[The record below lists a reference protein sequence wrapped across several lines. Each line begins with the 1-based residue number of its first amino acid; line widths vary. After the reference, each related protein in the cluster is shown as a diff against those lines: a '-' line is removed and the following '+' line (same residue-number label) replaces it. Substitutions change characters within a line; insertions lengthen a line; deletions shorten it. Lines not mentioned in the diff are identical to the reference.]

1 MEKEKKKDLKS
12 TDKVYD
18 SVFWTEINKFT
29 RYVPMLVNEAFGEHF
44 TMNAKVEILPGKQV
58 IDINGGKKIKREVD
72 ALVRLSEELE
82 EPISHLYHFE
92 LETKGKKSIF
102 IRIAQ
107 YATAHAFAHV
117 IELEDGAE
125 IEVPHSAVV
134 FLRSDSVDIRDFKI
148 YIRYPKGRVSYNVP
162 VLRIKD
168 YDLDAIFEKKLLL
181 LLPFF
186 VFNITDKELDEMDRD
201 VTKFD
206 KLKVILDDVYVRLQ
220 AMMDSEELD
229 GNQTGTIMLYIRDV
243 LDKLTGKRKNVK
255 KGVEDYMGGYIIET
269 IFDEMAKE
277 KEELNKALEDQK
289 KAIEDKNKAIEDK
302 NKALE
307 EEKNKNYILNNE
319 IKSLREELERCRKQ
333 GIIIS

>member
-1 MEKEKKKDLKS
+1 MEKEKKDLKS

-82 EPISHLYHFE
+82 EPVSHLYHFE

-117 IELEDGAE
+117 LELEDGAE

-148 YIRYPKGRVSYNVP
+148 YIKYPKGRVSYDVP

-206 KLKVILDDVYVRLQ
+206 RLKGILDDVYVRLQ
-220 AMMDSEELD
+220 DLMDSEELD

-243 LDKLTGKRKNVK
+243 LDKLTGKRKNVR

-307 EEKNKNYILNNE
+307 EEKNKNNILNNE

-333 GIIIS
+333 GIFIS

>member
-1 MEKEKKKDLKS
+1 MEKEKKNLKS

-44 TMNAKVEILPGKQV
+44 TMEAKVEILPGKQV

-82 EPISHLYHFE
+82 EPVSHLYHFE

-117 IELEDGAE
+117 LELEDGAE

-148 YIRYPKGRVSYNVP
+148 YIKYPKGRVSYDVP

-206 KLKVILDDVYVRLQ
+206 RLKGILDDVYVRLQ
-220 AMMDSEELD
+220 DLMNSEELD

-277 KEELNKALEDQK
+277 KEELNRALEDQK
-289 KAIEDKNKAIEDK
+289 KAIEDKNRAIEDK

-307 EEKNKNYILNNE
+307 EEKNKNNILNNE

-333 GIIIS
+333 GVIIS